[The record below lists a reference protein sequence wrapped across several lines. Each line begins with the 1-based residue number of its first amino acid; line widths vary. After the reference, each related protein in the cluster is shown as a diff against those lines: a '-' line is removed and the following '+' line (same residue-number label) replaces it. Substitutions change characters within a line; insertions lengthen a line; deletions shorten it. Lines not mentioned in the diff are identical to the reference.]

1 MSIVSCVDQTGSLS
15 SIDRRAVT
23 PDEFLSQ
30 SNTIRQLNKLHEF
43 NHWLQ
48 RVNEHQIQFMM
59 NLFFETLN

>member
-15 SIDRRAVT
+15 SIVRRAVT
-23 PDEFLSQ
+23 SDESLSQ
-30 SNTIRQLNKLHEF
+30 PNTIMKMNKVHKF

-48 RVNEHQIQFMM
+48 RVNEHQIQSMI